1 MSQIAPGRAAVLTPN
16 RPYHQ
21 VMEGNTPS
29 DRAPHATH
37 QPAPAPH
44 NGAPPPPWAP
54 HAHPYAMPPAAKSGR
69 SRWII
74 FAGIVIAGALIAGA
88 AFFALSGQD
97 TPAPTAGPTT
107 PPATSSEPA
116 TSAADNPTCKA
127 WRTTKQ
133 TLLAIPLLPAGWD
146 WNTPNIDTYIQ
157 NRTTAIDRAL
167 ELFEPKVMPTPADAA
182 EAARTYIATRRS
194 EVQKLRDHTFSSQ
207 DVVDSN
213 AASAELDQVCG
224 VAG

>member
-1 MSQIAPGRAAVLTPN
+1 VNQIAPGRAAVLTPT

-21 VMEGNTPS
+21 VMEGNTPP
-29 DRAPHATH
+29 DRVPHATH
-37 QPAPAPH
+37 QPAPAPY
-44 NGAPPPPWAP
+44 NGAPPPPWP
-54 HAHPYAMPPAAKSGR
+54 PQAHPYPMAPAAKSGR
-69 SRWII
+69 SLWII

-88 AFFALSGQD
+88 AFLALSGKD
-97 TPAPTAGPTT
+97 TPAPTASPTT
-107 PPATSSEPA
+107 PPASSSQPA
-116 TSAADNPTCKA
+116 ASDVDNSTCKA

-167 ELFEPKVMPTPADAA
+167 ELFEPKITPDPADAA

-194 EVQKLRDHTFSSQ
+194 EAQKLRDHTFSSQ

>member
-1 MSQIAPGRAAVLTPN
+1 
-16 RPYHQ
+16 
-21 VMEGNTPS
+21 
-29 DRAPHATH
+29 
-37 QPAPAPH
+37 
-44 NGAPPPPWAP
+44 
-54 HAHPYAMPPAAKSGR
+54 MPPAVKSGR
-69 SRWII
+69 HLWII

-88 AFFALSGQD
+88 AFLALSGKD
-97 TPAPTAGPTT
+97 TPAPTASPTT
-107 PPATSSEPA
+107 PPASSSQPA
-116 TSAADNPTCKA
+116 ASAADNSTCKA

-167 ELFEPKVMPTPADAA
+167 ELFEPKITPSPADAA